1 MVPADSE
8 VGQMRIQSSIGLA
21 VGLALL
27 AGSAHAQIL
36 DDHLECF
43 KTKDTHKKTFYT
55 AQVEGFA
62 PRHGCVV
69 KLPAAM
75 LCLPT
80 PEPAMFPSPPAA
92 SPGDTQQAVL
102 CYKIRCKKGVL
113 PALVVAD
120 QFGSRRVKPK
130 RPHFF
135 CTPAGAAVTS
145 TTLQGVGTPTTT
157 IRRGGTTSTT
167 IHGPIFTT
175 TTLQGGGGGP
185 FPHTTTTT
193 TLPHQAPACVGV
205 HTACGFCGN
214 GACTPTVPDQNDQT
228 QLVCTWQAE
237 PHCFGSCL
245 SNSDCSN
252 DSVCVGSSGNAGT
265 CCNPCF

>member
-1 MVPADSE
+1 
-8 VGQMRIQSSIGLA
+8 MRIQSPIG
-21 VGLALL
+21 VFIGLALL
-27 AGSAHAQIL
+27 AGSARAQVL

-55 AQVEGFA
+55 AQVEGFT

-80 PEPAMFPSPPAA
+80 PEPDMFPTPPAA
-92 SPGDTQQAVL
+92 SPGDAQQAIL
-102 CYKIRCKKGVL
+102 CYKIRCRKGVL

-120 QFGSRRVKPK
+120 QFGARRVKPK
-130 RPHFF
+130 RPHLF

-157 IRRGGTTSTT
+157 IRRAGTTSTT
-167 IHGPIFTT
+167 IHTPGGPIITT

-185 FPHTTTTT
+185 HNTTTTT
-193 TLPHQAPACVGV
+193 TIPHQAPDCVGV
-205 HTACGFCGN
+205 HTACGACGN
-214 GACTPTVPDQNDQT
+214 GACQPTVPDQNNET
-228 QLVCTWQAE
+228 QLVCAWQTE
-237 PHCFGSCL
+237 PHCFGECL
-245 SNSDCSN
+245 SNADCSN
-252 DSVCVGSSGNAGT
+252 DSVCVGSSGNTGT

>member
-1 MVPADSE
+1 
-8 VGQMRIQSSIGLA
+8 MRIQSPIG
-21 VGLALL
+21 VVIGLALL
-27 AGSAHAQIL
+27 AGSVNAQIL

-43 KTKDTHKKTFYT
+43 KTKDSHKKTFYT

-69 KLPAAM
+69 KLPAVM

-80 PEPAMFPSPPAA
+80 PEPSMFPTPPAA
-92 SPGDTQQAVL
+92 SPGGTQQAVL
-102 CYKIRCKKGVL
+102 CYKIRCRKGVL

-130 RPHFF
+130 RPHLF

-145 TTLQGVGTPTTT
+145 TTLQGAGTPTTT

-167 IHGPIFTT
+167 IHTPGGPIITT
-175 TTLQGGGGGP
+175 TTLHGGGVTSTT
-185 FPHTTTTT
+185 FPHATTTTT
-193 TLPHQAPACVGV
+193 IPAHQAPACIGV
-205 HTACGFCGN
+205 HTACGGCGN
-214 GACTPTVPDQNDQT
+214 GSCQPLLPAKTD
-228 QLVCTWQAE
+228 LVCAFQAE
-237 PHCFGSCL
+237 PHCSGDCL
-245 SNSDCSN
+245 SNTDCDA
-252 DSVCVGSSGNAGT
+252 DSVCVGSSGTTGT